1 VALSGGVDSAVVALA
16 AFKAL
21 GDKAVAITAN
31 YNTLSEEELESAEKV
46 AAEIGIQHKVIRY
59 NELENELFVKNDKL
73 RCYHC
78 RTELGHHLL
87 KEAQKLGID
96 LIVDGTNI
104 DDLSEIRPGI
114 KALKEKGIRSPMI
127 ELGIDKS
134 SIRSI
139 AKRHGISVHDKP
151 SNSCLASRIP
161 KGTTVTYDKLKR
173 IEHSE
178 SVVKSIFNVRQVRVR
193 DHGDVAR
200 IEVGSEE
207 LVKLF
212 DREKLAALDY
222 KIKELGFKYV
232 SVDAV
237 GYRSGGLV
245 VIE

>member
-1 VALSGGVDSAVVALA
+1 MALSGGVDSAVVALA

-31 YNTLSEEELESAEKV
+31 YNTLSGEELESAEKV
-46 AAEIGIQHKVIRY
+46 ATEIGIQHKVIRY

-139 AKRHGISVHDKP
+139 AKKHGISVHDKP

-161 KGTTVTYDKLKR
+161 KGTAVTYDKLKR

-178 SVVKSIFNVRQVRVR
+178 SAVKSIFNVRQVRVR